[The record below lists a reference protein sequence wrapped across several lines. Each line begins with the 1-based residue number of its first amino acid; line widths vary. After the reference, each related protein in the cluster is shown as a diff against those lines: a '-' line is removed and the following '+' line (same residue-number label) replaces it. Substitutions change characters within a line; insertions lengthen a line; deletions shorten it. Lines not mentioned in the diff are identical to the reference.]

1 MADGIEIPPIRWL
14 FGRPEQRRP
23 ALQYWVRDTAQGFL
37 STAIHE
43 GLKALPIDAC
53 SALGAVMGKIA
64 SLRYP
69 ASDARA
75 RRAWCALRPEQSDPA
90 ALDAAMHRLW
100 AGIGRTMAEFSVLN
114 RLWPA
119 GRIAVEGL
127 EHMEAARAANRS
139 ILGLWLHLGNWE
151 VIGLTCLATGYPGT
165 SISTRRPNRFDDRL
179 AVRARK
185 RYGGK
190 MIWTGPGAMRS
201 AARVLKKTKGGVAIF
216 VDGADEGPVAAPAFG
231 RTLRTD
237 NIVAFVA
244 RLARITNA
252 TIIPAYCLRI
262 GGRAHFKVTFCPEI
276 ELVRDGDDD
285 AALLTNVSRINTV
298 IEPIVLAHLD
308 QWISLVGLSLD
319 A

>member
-1 MADGIEIPPIRWL
+1 MTDRIEIPPIRWL
-14 FGRPEQRRP
+14 FGRPEQRRT
-23 ALQYWVRDTAQGFL
+23 ALQYWVRDTAQGL
-37 STAIHE
+37 LNTAIHE

-64 SLRYP
+64 SLRYSE
-69 ASDARA
+69 SDARA
-75 RRAWCALRPEQSDPA
+75 RRAWCALRPEQSNPA
-90 ALDAAMHRLW
+90 ALDAAMDRLW
-100 AGIGRTMAEFSVLN
+100 AGIGRTMAEFSVFN

-127 EHMEAARAANRS
+127 EHMEAARATNRS
-139 ILGLWLHLGNWE
+139 VLGLWLHLGNWE
-151 VIGLTCLATGYPGT
+151 VIGLTCIANGYPGT
-165 SISTRRPNRFDDRL
+165 SFATTRPNRFDDRL
-179 AVRARK
+179 VMRARK
-185 RYGGK
+185 RYGAK
-190 MIWTGPGAMRS
+190 IIRTGPGAMRS
-201 AARVLKKTKGGVAIF
+201 AVRVLNKTKGFLVIF

-252 TIIPAYCLRI
+252 VIIPAYCLRI
-262 GGRAHFKVTFCPEI
+262 NGRPHFKVTFCPEI

-308 QWISLVGLSLD
+308 QWIPLVGLNLD